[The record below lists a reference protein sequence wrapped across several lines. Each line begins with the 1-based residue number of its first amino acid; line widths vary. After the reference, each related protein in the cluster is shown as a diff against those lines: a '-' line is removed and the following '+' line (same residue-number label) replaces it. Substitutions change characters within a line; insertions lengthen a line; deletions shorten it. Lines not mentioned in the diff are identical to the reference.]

1 VSYRLDIYWLATQ
14 ALKRATLGASALHQG
29 VWLGLLD
36 GPALQ
41 AATARYYATPGR
53 YTGAYHNEAGFLG
66 WEGALIERHFGAC
79 RTVLVGAAG
88 GGREVVALSRRGV
101 AVDAFDCSPTLV
113 AAAQR
118 VLAAQGLS
126 ASIRLAPPDGVPDG
140 LGTYDGVILGWG
152 AYSHVVGRPARV
164 ELLRALAA
172 RLRPGG
178 PLLFSFQTR
187 PGAPAAQR
195 SFQWI
200 RATARAVR
208 AIRRSDA
215 PLELGDTLP
224 AYFAHKFT
232 QPEIEAEAA
241 AAGLA
246 VEHFRELEYGAA
258 LARVA
263 PGNGSP

>member
-1 VSYRLDIYWLATQ
+1 MICRESHRRSRVSVDVER
-14 ALKRATLGASALHQG
+14 ASAH
-29 VWLGLLD
+29 
-36 GPALQ
+36 
-41 AATARYYATPGR
+41 
-53 YTGAYHNEAGFLG
+53 
-66 WEGALIERHFGAC
+66 
-79 RTVLVGAAG
+79 
-88 GGREVVALSRRGV
+88 RGM
-101 AVDAFDCSPTLV
+101 
-113 AAAQR
+113 AAAR
-118 VLAAQGLS
+118 LPAASAHPPAQGLS
-126 ASIRLAPPDGVPDG
+126 ANIRLAPPDVVPDG

-172 RLRPGG
+172 HLRPGG

-187 PGAPAAQR
+187 PGHPAAQR

-208 AIRRSDA
+208 AIRRSGA

-224 AYFAHKFT
+224 AYFAHRFT
-232 QPEIEAEAA
+232 QPEIEADAA

-246 VEHFRELEYGAA
+246 VDDFRELEYGAA

-263 PGNGSP
+263 MRVS